1 MTSIREFEFTSR
13 DFERIRSLVTLH
25 TGISVSEAKQELVYS
40 RLSRRLRQL
49 GISSFD
55 QYCSMVE
62 AGEGGE
68 VTQFVNAITTN
79 LTAFFREGH
88 HFEHLA
94 EKALPSVIA
103 ASKSKELRIWS
114 AGCSTGEEPYS
125 IAMVVRDCF
134 RDRRGWALKILAT
147 DIDSN
152 VLETARSGVYPED
165 RTASL
170 PGGALQSGFR
180 KGVGAN
186 AGFVRVARELQD
198 MISFRQ
204 LNLMD
209 SWPMRHRFDIIFCRN
224 VVIYFS
230 KQNQR
235 ILFDRFANALT
246 TGGFLYVGHSESL
259 YNISSRFELA
269 GKTVYVR
276 RD

>member
-1 MTSIREFEFTSR
+1 MTSVREFEFTTR

-25 TGISVSEAKQELVYS
+25 TGISMTEAKQELVYS

-88 HFEHLA
+88 HFDHLA
-94 EKALPSVIA
+94 EKALPSIA
-103 ASKSKELRIWS
+103 AAARSKTIRIWS

-125 IAMVVRDCF
+125 IAMVVKDFLRE
-134 RDRRGWALKILAT
+134 RRGWDVKILAT

-152 VLETARSGVYPED
+152 VLETARSGVYPEE
-165 RTASL
+165 RIASL
-170 PGGALQSGFR
+170 PAAVLQTGFR
-180 KGVGAN
+180 RGVGGN
-186 AGFVRVARELQD
+186 AGFVRVLRELQD

-209 SWPMRHRFDIIFCRN
+209 SWPMQHRFDIIFCRN

-235 ILFDRFANALT
+235 ILFDRFANALAP
-246 TGGFLYVGHSESL
+246 GGLLYVGHSESL
-259 YNISSRFELA
+259 YNMSSRFELT